1 MVDQVSPMSLKGC
14 VYVLM
19 VELALDG
26 SATNGAT
33 PSSYCTFDHIFL
45 PTSKSTWYCTVCLHT
60 HCTFENN
67 KDHQENDGTSDVY
80 DRLEFMIVSN
90 CSYPNCCR
98 TNCCNFVN
106 LSNFL
111 FIKNYRYI
119 AKDDSC
125 VLFNRPG
132 VAGAVL

>member
-67 KDHQENDGTSDVY
+67 KDHQEND
-80 DRLEFMIVSN
+80 DRLEFMIVCN